1 MAEARI
7 PVDLLNPGQV
17 FSCLGI
23 LEAAELLLG
32 DAQAAFAWKRSDT
45 QAKFHI
51 SVPGDNEPIRE
62 ILGFLKEAKIVS
74 LVPTIQSKNYARW
87 KPIWGEIEAIDE
99 GKPFPFPDPAS
110 PATLPV
116 ILRDDSSREI
126 ILTYWGDATRRDNV
140 KFWAGSSGKPGA
152 AILRDLLD
160 PVRNKLHEHVSDPF
174 SLHNSQSN
182 SFRFD
187 PRSDYMPT
195 HTGFSLNAHKKGAF
209 RMAGYPLVS
218 VFAAIGLTNARP
230 MRIDKLKY
238 KYGIIGEDSRLTPM
252 FMRAALG
259 AAESPVPGVPFRR
272 FVMHLDYPG
281 QWGQARCIT
290 DVKEEEVLHD

>member
-1 MAEARI
+1 MAENRI
-7 PVDLLNPGQV
+7 PVDPLNPGQV

-32 DAQAAFAWKRSDT
+32 DAQAVFSWERSDT
-45 QAKFHI
+45 QVRFHI
-51 SVPGDNEPIRE
+51 SIPGDSEPIRE
-62 ILGFLKEAKIVS
+62 ILDFLKEAKIIS
-74 LVPTIQSKNYARW
+74 LVPTTQSKNYTEW
-87 KPIWGEIEAIDE
+87 KSQWGEIEAIGE
-99 GKPFPFPDPAS
+99 GKPFPFPDPNS

-140 KFWAGSSGKPGA
+140 KFWAGAGGKPSA

-160 PVRNKLHEHVSDPF
+160 PVRNKLHKHVSDPF
-174 SLHNSQSN
+174 SLHNPQSN

-195 HTGFSLNAHKKGAF
+195 NTGFSLNAHKKRTF
-209 RMAGYPLVS
+209 LMAGYPLVS
-218 VFAAIGLTNARP
+218 VLAAIGLTNARP
-230 MRIDKLKY
+230 MRIDKLRY
-238 KYGIIGEDSRLTPM
+238 KYGIIGGDSRLTPI

-272 FVMHLDYPG
+272 FVMRLDYPG